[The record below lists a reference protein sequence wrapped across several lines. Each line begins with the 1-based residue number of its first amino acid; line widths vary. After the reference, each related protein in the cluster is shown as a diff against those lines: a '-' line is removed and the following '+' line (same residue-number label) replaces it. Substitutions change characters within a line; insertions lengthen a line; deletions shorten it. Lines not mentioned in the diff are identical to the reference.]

1 MKIAVLSDIHGNL
14 PALQQVLDDVERW
27 APDEVIV
34 NGDLVNRGPYSLA
47 CLQLLLQRLPAVR
60 LLRGNHEDFVLSC
73 DEARHDPGHHTFD
86 LRRFTHWTHAQ
97 LGDAVAQLR
106 RWADHID
113 LTEPDGGALHITH
126 GSRLGNR
133 DGISPRTDD
142 ADLPAKLG
150 ERRDLFVTSHTHKPM
165 VREFNG
171 TLVVNTGSVGSPFD
185 DDPRASYGRFI
196 FDGGRWRV
204 EVRRVAYDKVC
215 AERNFVTSG
224 FLEQGG
230 PLTMLMLDELRHSR
244 MYLGPWMRR
253 YLTAVQDG
261 EITVAAAVE
270 EFRRSA

>member
-34 NGDLVNRGPYSLA
+34 NGDLVNRGPNSLA
-47 CLQLLLQRLPAVR
+47 CLLLLQQRLPAAR

-73 DEARHDPGHHTFD
+73 DDARHDPEHYAFD

-97 LGDAVAQLR
+97 LGAAVAALR
-106 RWADHID
+106 RWPDHID
-113 LTEPDGGALHITH
+113 LTELDGGALHITH

-150 ERRDLFVTSHTHKPM
+150 ERRDLFITSHTHKPM

-185 DDPRASYGRFI
+185 DDPRACYGRFI
-196 FDGGRWRV
+196 FDGGRWRA
-204 EVRRVAYDKVC
+204 EVRRVSYDKEC
-215 AERNFVTSG
+215 AERDFATSG

-230 PLTMLMLDELRHSR
+230 PLTRLMFDELRHSR

-253 YLTAVQDG
+253 YHTAVLDG

-270 EFRRSA
+270 EFLRSA